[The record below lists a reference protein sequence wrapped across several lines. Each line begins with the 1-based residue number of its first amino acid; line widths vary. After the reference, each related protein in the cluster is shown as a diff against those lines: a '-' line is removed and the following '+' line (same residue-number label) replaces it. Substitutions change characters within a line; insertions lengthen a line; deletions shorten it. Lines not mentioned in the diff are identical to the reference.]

1 MRCGPDPDLFLAAA
15 AELLARADE
24 LGVRGLPRAR

>member
-1 MRCGPDPDLFLAAA
+1 MRYGPDPDLFLAAA
-15 AELLARADE
+15 ALLARADE